1 MYHKSIIDNQ
11 IKAFLDK
18 QFTVAQL
25 LKKKLNYSLPYIG
38 HFSHVTKKKL
48 RHICERFCKDIDIK
62 IAFSPL
68 KCSSFPVVRAPY
80 LNVFSP
86 MSFISLLVQD
96 VKSVMLVRLSAI

>member
-48 RHICERFCKDIDIK
+48 RHICEHLHF
-62 IAFSPL
+62 
-68 KCSSFPVVRAPY
+68 
-80 LNVFSP
+80 NN
-86 MSFISLLVQD
+86 
-96 VKSVMLVRLSAI
+96 